1 MIKKV
6 KLGLNIKFI
15 AATCSIIL
23 FTSILLSYFFIDK
36 QYQILKD
43 FTENRIV
50 ALANSLASSSE
61 FAVDTSE
68 PNREFLYHLVKNSLK
83 EEYVIYSV
91 VYNSKGILLVSETIA
106 NENVEKYVKS
116 TPIESSLIKNLEQN
130 KIQEDIISISK
141 IGKVLDVIVPIS
153 YTEFSSEI
161 KLDKQ
166 KKEKMLGVVRI
177 GLSLNEINSQKNSMI
192 KSAVLLTLFIL
203 FIGIIFSFFFIKII
217 SKEELSLGTKK

>member
-1 MIKKV
+1 
-6 KLGLNIKFI
+6 
-15 AATCSIIL
+15 
-23 FTSILLSYFFIDK
+23 
-36 QYQILKD
+36 
-43 FTENRIV
+43 
-50 ALANSLASSSE
+50 
-61 FAVDTSE
+61 
-68 PNREFLYHLVKNSLK
+68 
-83 EEYVIYSV
+83 
-91 VYNSKGILLVSETIA
+91 LVSETIA